1 MLGLRI
7 RHRVRG
13 AETYFSLIESWP
25 DKDNFLAFLG
35 IARTDS
41 AETDGFW
48 RSVRWRLGSAR
59 LNLDGV
65 TVTRLL
71 ADIAQLLAPA
81 ATVEIGA
88 PAGAPP
94 PCHCGNTSRK
104 RGCSRGNTY
113 CRSMSY
119 LASCRCFNALQPAR
133 GFLYSGCIACIH

>member
-1 MLGLRI
+1 MDVMGLGI

-13 AETYFSLIESWP
+13 AEVYFSLIESWP

-94 PCHCGNTSRK
+94 PATVA
-104 RGCSRGNTY
+104 T
-113 CRSMSY
+113 
-119 LASCRCFNALQPAR
+119 PAEN
-133 GFLYSGCIACIH
+133 GGVPAGTPTAAA